1 VKTYL
6 AELHI
11 HTVLSPCAE
20 VEMIPPLIVQEALDK
35 GVHLI
40 AISDHNSSANV
51 LAVQKAAQG
60 TDLIV
65 LPGIEIQTKE
75 EVHILCLF
83 DRIEQL
89 ADFQMLIDHH
99 MPPLCNDPEHF
110 GEQFVVDESGEFV
123 RRESQLLI
131 TSVNL
136 TIETVFE
143 VVNEI
148 GGLAIPAHVD
158 RKAYGL
164 LAILGFIPTDIHVDA
179 VEVSRNQ
186 SLMEVDSK
194 FPQISGYPVLVGGDA
209 HRLEEILGANVFII
223 EEPTIEEIR
232 KALRAEDNR
241 SMYIRSI

>member
-35 GVHLI
+35 GIHLI

-51 LAVQKAAQG
+51 VAVQKAARG
-60 TDLIV
+60 TNLTV

-83 DRIEQL
+83 DKIEQL
-89 ADFQMLIDHH
+89 ADFQILIDHH
-99 MPPLCNDPEHF
+99 IPPLFNDPEHF
-110 GEQFVVDESGEFV
+110 GEQFVVDESGEFI

-131 TSVNL
+131 TSVDL

-143 VVNEI
+143 VVNEL

-164 LAILGFIPTDIHVDA
+164 LAILGFLPVDIQVEA
-179 VEVSRNQ
+179 VEISRNQ
-186 SLMEVDSK
+186 SPTDVDSK
-194 FPQISGYPVLVGGDA
+194 LPQISGYPILVGGDA
-209 HRLEEILGANVFII
+209 HRLEEIVGANVFVI
-223 EEPTIEEIR
+223 EAPTIEEIR
-232 KALRAEDNR
+232 KAFRAEDNR
-241 SMYIRSI
+241 SMHNRFI

>member
-60 TDLIV
+60 TNLIV

-89 ADFQMLIDHH
+89 IDFQLLIDQH
-99 MPPLCNDPEHF
+99 MPPLSNDPEHF
-110 GEQFVVDESGEFV
+110 GEQFVVDQSGEFI
-123 RRESQLLI
+123 RRELQLLI
-131 TSVNL
+131 TSVDL

-143 VVNEI
+143 VVSEL

-164 LAILGFIPTDIHVDA
+164 LAILGFIPTDIHVEA
-179 VEVSRNQ
+179 VEISRNQ
-186 SLMEVDSK
+186 SPKEVDSK

-209 HRLEEILGANVFII
+209 HRLEEIVGANVFFI

-232 KALRAEDNR
+232 KALRSEDNR
-241 SMYIRSI
+241 SMYIRYI

>member
-35 GVHLI
+35 GIHLI

-51 LAVQKAAQG
+51 VAVQKAARG
-60 TDLIV
+60 TNLTV

-83 DRIEQL
+83 DKIEQL
-89 ADFQMLIDHH
+89 ADFQILIDHH
-99 MPPLCNDPEHF
+99 IPPLFNDPEHF
-110 GEQFVVDESGEFV
+110 GEQFVVDESGEFI

-131 TSVNL
+131 TSVDL

-143 VVNEI
+143 VVNEL

-164 LAILGFIPTDIHVDA
+164 LAILGFLPLDIQVEA
-179 VEVSRNQ
+179 VEISRNQ
-186 SLMEVDSK
+186 SPTEVDSK
-194 FPQISGYPVLVGGDA
+194 LPQISGYPVLVGGDA
-209 HRLEEILGANVFII
+209 HRLEEIVGANVFII

-232 KALRAEDNR
+232 KAFRVENNR
-241 SMYIRSI
+241 SMHIRSI